1 MRPEMGKQN
10 IQANEVSLVMYNQ
23 AFKELR
29 CKYPVLKKTA

>member
-10 IQANEVSLVMYNQ
+10 IQANELVVMYNQ
-23 AFKELR
+23 AFKGLR